1 MVLLLLAFALSSLI
15 FAQVREIPDSSAT
28 TGLGK
33 IFQVTS
39 SQYLNVTVE
48 CADSVYAYVQSNS
61 QQVMINVAKPIPELV
76 STTLIIKN
84 LLPETAYI
92 ITKNG
97 NNDLIKTDK
106 SGTYSFDIDL
116 ALPQKILV
124 TQNN

>member
-84 LLPETAYI
+84 LIPETAYI